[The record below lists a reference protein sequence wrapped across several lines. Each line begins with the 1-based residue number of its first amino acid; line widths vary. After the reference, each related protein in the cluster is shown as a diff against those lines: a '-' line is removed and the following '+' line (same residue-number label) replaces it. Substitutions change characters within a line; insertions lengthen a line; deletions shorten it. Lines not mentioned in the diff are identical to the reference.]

1 MNARK
6 ILAALSF
13 AAIILPAAPLPA
25 QVVVGQYENEA
36 PFRTWNTFPFAA
48 ASALGRGETS
58 LTSADDASAG
68 LSNPAL
74 LVRLPRFSITL
85 NGFFQYATAFRYAAI
100 NTGVFSTT
108 SPIGRALLGF
118 DLAAAAIHFGD
129 WAVSI
134 AAADFEFYH
143 RPAVHA
149 EASSGGQAYYSN
161 DFDQTGTLRGL
172 AFSLARSLG
181 SRLSAGLTVIIFQGD
196 FLRSSVENY
205 IYSGYTISDS
215 ISRKQSGMAFQGGI
229 AWEPWDG
236 FTLAAILRGPWTK
249 KAVGSSLLRYQA
261 PSGPTD
267 ISIADSAQDSIRQPW
282 IAGLGLSVRPLKGLT
297 LSADGIYYGW
307 SGYSPEYFGEIQDR
321 NFRDVVRI
329 GTGAE
334 YTATIRLFGHD
345 VENPNR
351 IGLVYDPQ
359 PMTAPRS
366 SYIYATIGTGLH
378 WAAFH
383 ADLGASLG
391 WESGSGHSLGGRR
404 IALTLSYFL
413 GERP

>member
-118 DLAAAAIHFGD
+118 DLAAAAVHFGD

-229 AWEPWDG
+229 AWETWDG

-282 IAGLGLSVRPLKGLT
+282 IAGLGLSVRPLK
-297 LSADGIYYGW
+297 
-307 SGYSPEYFGEIQDR
+307 
-321 NFRDVVRI
+321 
-329 GTGAE
+329 
-334 YTATIRLFGHD
+334 ATIRLFGHD